1 MGESSIFTGSQGRR
15 TWIALGVLRWSTDGA
30 MSLLCTRKDMV
41 QETDQVLGLWCQT
54 VLAVPLT
61 SCEICGK

>member
-1 MGESSIFTGSQGRR
+1 MGESSIFTGSQGMR
-15 TWIALGVLRWSTDGA
+15 TWLILGVLRWNTDGA
-30 MSLLCTRKDMV
+30 MSLLCTGKDMV
-41 QETDQVLGLWCQT
+41 QETGQALEFWCQT

>member
-1 MGESSIFTGSQGRR
+1 M
-15 TWIALGVLRWSTDGA
+15 ALGVLRWSTDGA
-30 MSLLCTRKDMV
+30 TSLLCTREDMV

-54 VLAVPLT
+54 VLAAPLT